1 MSHSKNHGIQPMYKW
16 MMAIND
22 FIIIIIIITSKARF
36 YRPDSN
42 ENLMNQH
49 LYHNNSVQIKKHKS
63 PF

>member
-1 MSHSKNHGIQPMYKW
+1 MYKW